1 MLGKLLHQ
9 SHGYGECKQRDRDSQ
24 RLHPSLVST
33 SPAPHKQQE
42 PALRHITCCADRRGN
57 MLPSAQRQPT
67 TGAARFAPSR
77 KHRSLRTGMS
87 LPAAPGIWDERS
99 WAGFL
104 APDPRL
110 VAILQRSSS
119 VQTHADIPLEQSP
132 F

>member
-1 MLGKLLHQ
+1 
-9 SHGYGECKQRDRDSQ
+9 
-24 RLHPSLVST
+24 
-33 SPAPHKQQE
+33 
-42 PALRHITCCADRRGN
+42 
-57 MLPSAQRQPT
+57 
-67 TGAARFAPSR
+67 
-77 KHRSLRTGMS
+77 MS